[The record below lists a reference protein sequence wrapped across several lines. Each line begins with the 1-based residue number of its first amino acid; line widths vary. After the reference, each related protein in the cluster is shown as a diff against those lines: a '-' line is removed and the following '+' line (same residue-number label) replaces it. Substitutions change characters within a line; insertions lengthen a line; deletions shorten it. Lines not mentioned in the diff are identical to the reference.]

1 MANKNEQ
8 RKVFT
13 VSRLNQEVQQILES
27 GFGLLW
33 LQGELSNFSRPAS
46 GHFYFT
52 LKDSQSQIRCAMF
65 RGRNRYV
72 DFKPEN
78 GEAVLVRGKL
88 GLYSARGDFQLI
100 VEHMEQAGEGQL
112 RQAFEERKR
121 KLEQLGW
128 FDQENKLEIP
138 TLPKTI
144 GVVTSPTG
152 AAIKDV
158 LQVLARRYP
167 QAAVIVYPCQVQGE
181 AAAPAIANAIGKA
194 NERAECDVLLVVR
207 GGGSLE
213 DLWAFNEEAVARAI
227 KDSEL
232 PIIAGVGHEVDITI
246 ADLVADLR
254 APTPSAAAE
263 LATPDTSTLGKR
275 LEQATQTLAYYM
287 RNQLTQHSSKLK
299 NINARLQARHPQ
311 RQIEGQQQ
319 RIDELSLRLQQSA
332 QRQQTNRRQTLQQ
345 IQRQLSAHSPDRQ
358 LNNYRLHLEQ
368 LTTLL
373 ENNTKQRVTALK
385 SRHAIVARALHTVS
399 PLATLDRGFAVVRHN
414 DAIVTNATRLK
425 SGDQITTK
433 LAKGEVTSIVD
444 KVKAKS
450 K

>member
-1 MANKNEQ
+1 MADKNEQ
-8 RKVFT
+8 RKIFT

-72 DFKPEN
+72 DFKPES

-128 FDQENKLEIP
+128 FDQENKQEIP
-138 TLPKTI
+138 TLPNTI

-167 QAAVIVYPCQVQGE
+167 QAAVIVYPCLVQGE
-181 AAAPAIANAIGKA
+181 QAAPAIAQALSKA
-194 NERAECDVLLVVR
+194 NERNECDVLLLVR

-213 DLWAFNEEAVARAI
+213 DLWAFNEEVVASAI
-227 KDSEL
+227 KESEL
-232 PIIAGVGHEVDITI
+232 PIVSGVGHEVDVTI

-263 LATPDTSTLGKR
+263 LATPDTTTLGKR
-275 LEQATQTLAYYM
+275 LNQAMQSLVYYM
-287 RNQLTQHSSKLK
+287 RNQLDQHGTQLS
-299 NINARLQARHPQ
+299 NADTRLQARHPQ
-311 RQIEGQQQ
+311 RQIESQQQ
-319 RIDELSLRLQQSA
+319 RIDELALRLQQSTE
-332 QRQQTNRRQTLQQ
+332 RQQANRQQTLQQ
-345 IQRQLSAHSPDRQ
+345 LQRQLRAHSPDQQ
-358 LNNYRLHLEQ
+358 LNNHRLHLKQ
-368 LTTLL
+368 LTKLL
-373 ENNTKQRVTALK
+373 ENHTTRRVTEFK
-385 SRHAIVARALHTVS
+385 SRHAIVARALNAVS
-399 PLATLDRGFAVVRHN
+399 PLATLDRGFAVVRHK
-414 DAIVTNATRLK
+414 DVLVTNATQLK
-425 SGDQITTK
+425 NGDQITTK
-433 LAKGEVTSIVD
+433 LAKGQVTSTVN
-444 KVKAKS
+444 KAES
-450 K
+450 

>member
-1 MANKNEQ
+1 MVTKNEQ
-8 RKVFT
+8 RKIFT

-100 VEHMEQAGEGQL
+100 VEHMEPAGEGQL

-128 FDQENKLEIP
+128 FDQESKQAIP
-138 TLPKTI
+138 TLPNTI

-158 LQVLARRYP
+158 LHVLARRYP
-167 QAAVIVYPCQVQGE
+167 QATVIVYPCQVQGE
-181 AAAPAIANAIGKA
+181 AAAPAISAAIAKA
-194 NERAECDVLLVVR
+194 NKRAECDVLLVVR

-213 DLWAFNEEAVARAI
+213 DLWAFNEEAVAKAI
-227 KDSEL
+227 KESEL

-275 LEQATQTLAYYM
+275 LAQAKQTLVFHM
-287 RNQLTQHSSKLK
+287 RNQLEHLSNNLGGS
-299 NINARLQARHPQ
+299 NARLQARHPQ
-311 RQIEGQQQ
+311 RQIEIKQQ
-319 RIDELSLRLQQSA
+319 RVDELATRLQQSTL
-332 QRQQTNRRQTLQQ
+332 RKQTNRAQSLQQ
-345 IQRQLSAHSPDRQ
+345 LARQLRAHSPDH
-358 LNNYRLHLEQ
+358 LLSHYRLHVNQ
-368 LTTLL
+368 LSVLL
-373 ENNTKQRVTALK
+373 ETHTQQRLAELK
-385 SRHAIVARALHTVS
+385 SRHAISARALHTVS
-399 PLATLDRGFAVVRHN
+399 PLATLDRGFAVVRHQ
-414 DAIVTNATRLK
+414 DKLVTNATQLK
-425 SGDQITTK
+425 AGDTITTR
-433 LAKGEVTSIVD
+433 LAKGEVSSTVD
-444 KVKAKS
+444 TVKS